1 MKHELQFADV
11 YLVFYMPKWI
21 VFLWGFLFYNTAFMY
36 AVLRYMV
43 IEDLLEMQGNNLIQ
57 SEHEIAL
64 SNISLKAYTKMKSY
78 LDEIVITF

>member
-1 MKHELQFADV
+1 M
-11 YLVFYMPKWI
+11 
-21 VFLWGFLFYNTAFMY
+21 FLWGFLFYNTAFMY

-64 SNISLKAYTKMKSY
+64 SNIFLKSYTKMKSY

>member
-1 MKHELQFADV
+1 MKCELQFADV

-21 VFLWGFLFYNTAFMY
+21 VFFCGFLFYNTALLY

-64 SNISLKAYTKMKSY
+64 SNISL
-78 LDEIVITF
+78 